1 MAYIDKKRKIRPSI
15 FDRLIDNQPHI
26 RSEIETGQD
35 HKLIELRQSVRR
47 DLEHLLNTRYR
58 IVEPGEEF
66 TQVEQSILNYGLPDL
81 ATVNISD
88 IEKRKEFTH
97 HLERILRIF
106 EPRFKEI
113 KVAYIENKDLKDRT
127 LRFRIDATLYADP
140 TPEVIVFDSVL
151 EPISRT
157 VSLEEPRNG

>member
-1 MAYIDKKRKIRPSI
+1 M
-15 FDRLIDNQPHI
+15 
-26 RSEIETGQD
+26 
-35 HKLIELRQSVRR
+35 
-47 DLEHLLNTRYR
+47 
-58 IVEPGEEF
+58 
-66 TQVEQSILNYGLPDL
+66 
-81 ATVNISD
+81 
-88 IEKRKEFTH
+88 
-97 HLERILRIF
+97 F
-106 EPRFKEI
+106 EPRLKEI

>member
-1 MAYIDKKRKIRPSI
+1 MAYIDKKRKLRASI
-15 FDRLIDNQPHI
+15 FDRLLDNQPHI
-26 RSEIETGQD
+26 RNDVETGQD
-35 HKLIELRQSVRR
+35 HKHNELRLSVRR

-58 IVEPGEEF
+58 IIEPSEEY
-66 TQVEQSILNYGLPDL
+66 TQVEASILNYGLPDL

-88 IEKRKEFTH
+88 IEKRKDFTLR
-97 HLERILRIF
+97 LEKILKMF
-106 EPRFKEI
+106 EPRFKEV
-113 KVAYIENKDLKDRT
+113 KVAYVENKDLKDRT
-127 LRFRIDATLYADP
+127 LRFRIDAMLYADP

>member
-58 IVEPGEEF
+58 IIEPGEEF

-97 HLERILRIF
+97 HLERILRTF

>member
-1 MAYIDKKRKIRPSI
+1 MAYIDKKHKLRPSI
-15 FDRLIDNQPHI
+15 FDRLMDNQPQN
-26 RSEIETGQD
+26 RNELDTGAD
-35 HKLIELRQSVRR
+35 HKLVELRQSVRR

-66 TQVEQSILNYGLPDL
+66 IQVTDSILNYGLPDL

-88 IEKRKEFTH
+88 REKRKEFTH
-97 HLERILRIF
+97 RLEKILKTF
-106 EPRFKEI
+106 EPRFKEV
-113 KVAYIENKDLKDRT
+113 KVAYVENKDQKDRT
-127 LRFRIDATLYADP
+127 LRFRIDAMLYADP

>member
-26 RSEIETGQD
+26 RNEIESGQD

-47 DLEHLLNTRYR
+47 DLEQLLNTRYR

-97 HLERILRIF
+97 RLEKILRIF

-113 KVAYIENKDLKDRT
+113 KVSYIENKDLKDRT